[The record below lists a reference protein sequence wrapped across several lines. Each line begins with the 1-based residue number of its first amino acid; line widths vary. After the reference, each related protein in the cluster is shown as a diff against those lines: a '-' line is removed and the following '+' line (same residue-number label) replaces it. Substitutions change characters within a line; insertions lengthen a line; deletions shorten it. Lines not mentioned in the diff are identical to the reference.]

1 MCLEKTYLVTMKK
14 FKNLLIAIFAGIF
27 LVGCSINSTQSKV
40 EKELSLGCDAIYW
53 EFGNIIEYRFQAAAP
68 YFARAARLNSDYLEL
83 IDKLGESRTD
93 NIRLGDF
100 LRPSEQWL
108 VRFCTDSN
116 D

>member
-1 MCLEKTYLVTMKK
+1 MTNI
-14 FKNLLIAIFAGIF
+14 KNLLVVILVGIL
-27 LVGCSINSTQSKV
+27 LVGCTTNSTQSKV
-40 EKELSLGCDAIYW
+40 EKELTLGCDAIYW